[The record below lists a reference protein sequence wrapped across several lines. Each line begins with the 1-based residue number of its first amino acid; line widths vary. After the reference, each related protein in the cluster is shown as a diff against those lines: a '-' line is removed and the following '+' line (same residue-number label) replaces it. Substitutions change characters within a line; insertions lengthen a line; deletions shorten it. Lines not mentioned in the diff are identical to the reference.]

1 MGVSEG
7 MGVIQKLKQKYAL
20 YFSEKRLPDTQHFK
34 IWLDAPIDICLKLWF
49 SKIGEQLQHM
59 ILKETIFVYSCKLEN

>member
-34 IWLDAPIDICLKLWF
+34 I
-49 SKIGEQLQHM
+49 
-59 ILKETIFVYSCKLEN
+59 

>member
-7 MGVIQKLKQKYAL
+7 RGVIQKLKQKYPL

-34 IWLDAPIDICLKLWF
+34 I
-49 SKIGEQLQHM
+49 
-59 ILKETIFVYSCKLEN
+59 